1 MKQANWTRR
10 LQLIRILLLANVV
23 AMGWMGYK
31 VVEPYLTGA
40 SAAKVEEAKLSFPQL
55 NYAQWEALP
64 VLESGRIKPLQ
75 TVAVETVRQVTGR
88 AKLDDQSA
96 MAILLSW
103 TFYDPKNPGAIDWEN
118 YPFILCEDREL
129 RAKIYG
135 VNQDDPAVYDQVH
148 AKRIAPVHLRRSEEF
163 KRLIVQVGKKRREDD
178 EKFEQML
185 DPLEKKARRVQERLD
200 AYERIAAASLGE
212 GAFSNDPIHFV
223 ALDKV
228 PDAPWLS
235 ISELRQLTT
244 GVRAPQMSREENS
257 NLIWQDL
264 RSTRVLTNP
273 KPYLPDVVKNELT
286 DFQQAI
292 KDHRVEERIA
302 ELGAIQ
308 NQRLEETLKRS
319 FDSLSNEQLIKFI
332 HERTGKSEQNL
343 TAERR
348 TEFREMAK
356 QGMQQQNQQV
366 IDDLRARIKAIG
378 KPYVADDPKY
388 NQMYMD
394 YLEARFPNMYNDAVK
409 SQPFPAE
416 AAKRALSAFD
426 AVAAAYRASDS
437 AQFDYASQNFFKTI
451 ADVSNQYTGGH
462 YPGVDTIDTE
472 MSLNKVEPFKW
483 AWISMLLA
491 TILFALALQLE
502 SKWAYWLAF
511 LPFFVSMG
519 FQLFAY
525 YCRCS
530 ISGRPPVSNMY
541 ETVVFVSSMAAV
553 FALILEC
560 FYRSKVIIL
569 SGSLISTLG
578 LIMADQLPVGHGF
591 DSKIQPLVP
600 VLRSNYWLI
609 IHVMTIVAS
618 YAAGALAWTIGN
630 ISLVMYWFNS
640 DRKDLLRTMANFCYA
655 AIKFAVLLL
664 GVGTF
669 LGGIW
674 AAESWGRFW
683 GWDPK
688 ETWAFI
694 ALVAYIIPLH
704 ARYIGW
710 VRDFGM
716 AVASVVCFSAIV
728 MSWYGVNFV
737 LAAGLHSYGMGDGG
751 PWTIFLLG
759 SINLLW
765 VLLVCQRRA
774 RMELVG
780 QSALNQET

>member
-1 MKQANWTRR
+1 MKQANWTQR
-10 LQLIRILLLANVV
+10 LQLIRILSLINVV

-31 VVEPYLTGA
+31 VVEPYVNGT

-64 VLESGRIKPLQ
+64 VLESGRVKPMQ
-75 TVAVETVRQVTGR
+75 TVATETVRQVTGR
-88 AKLDDQSA
+88 AKMDDQSA

-103 TFYDPKNPGAIDWEN
+103 IFYDPAQPGAIDWEN

-135 VNQDDPAVYDQVH
+135 VDQNDPAAYDQVH
-148 AKRIAPVHLRRSEEF
+148 GKRIAPARLRRSEDF
-163 KRLIVQVGKKRREDD
+163 KRLIVQVEKKRREDE
-178 EKFEQML
+178 EKYEQQL
-185 DPLEKKARRVQERLD
+185 DPLEKKAKRVKERLD
-200 AYERIAAASLGE
+200 AYEWVAAGLLGE
-212 GAFSNDPIHFV
+212 DAYKRDPIHYV

-228 PDAPWLS
+228 PDAPWFS
-235 ISELRQLTT
+235 IAELRYLTAVGTEHSDQLW
-244 GVRAPQMSREENS
+244 GA
-257 NLIWQDL
+257 L
-264 RSTRVLTNP
+264 RSQRVLTNP
-273 KPYLPDVVKNELT
+273 RPYLSDEVKKELI

-292 KDHRVEERIA
+292 KDKTVEQKIA
-302 ELGAIQ
+302 ELAGIQ
-308 NQRLEETLKRS
+308 DQRTDETIKKSL
-319 FDSLSNEQLIKFI
+319 DSLSNEELIKMLQA
-332 HERTGKSEQNL
+332 RTGKSEQNL

-348 TEFREMAK
+348 AEIREGVK
-356 QGMQQQNQQV
+356 HGMQQQNKQV
-366 IDDLRARIKAIG
+366 INDLRARIKAIG
-378 KPYVADDPKY
+378 KPYIADDPRY

-416 AAKRALSAFD
+416 SAKRALASFD
-426 AVAAAYRASDS
+426 AVAAAYRSGDA
-437 AQFDYASQNFFKTI
+437 AQFDYASQYFFKTI
-451 ADVSNQYTGGH
+451 ADISNQFTSGH

-472 MSLNKVEPFKW
+472 MTLNQVEPFKW

-491 TILFALALQLE
+491 TILFAFALQLE
-502 SKWAYWLAF
+502 SKWAYVLGF
-511 LPFFVSMG
+511 VPFFISLG

-553 FALILEC
+553 FALILEG
-560 FYRSKVIIL
+560 FYRSKIIIL
-569 SGSLISTLG
+569 SGSLIATLG

-591 DSKIQPLVP
+591 DSKISPLVP

-630 ISLVMYWFNS
+630 ISLIMYWFNS
-640 DRKDLLRTMANFCYA
+640 DRKDLLRMMANFCYA

-694 ALVAYIIPLH
+694 ALVIYIIPLH

-751 PWTIFLLG
+751 PWLIFLLG
-759 SINLLW
+759 SVNLLW
-765 VLLVCQRRA
+765 VLLVCHRRA
-774 RMELVG
+774 STEL
-780 QSALNQET
+780 AAEAAD